1 MGFLKFCVI
10 ILDLS
15 LFSQNAADSEIKK
28 VTLNASLEVTTV
40 TKVHATDRDEKVTTD
55 RGNGE
60 ETGAIT
66 AWRHHKEYDI
76 KHNIDGLVLLACI
89 VGFILS
95 LVLVRYVCCAV
106 QKCEERDMR
115 SLEAN
120 DRQQSEVEQMQTE
133 VTLQGIK
140 YKSMV

>member
-1 MGFLKFCVI
+1 MRFLKFWVI

-15 LFSQNAADSEIKK
+15 LLSQNAADSEIKK
-28 VTLNASLEVTTV
+28 VTLNASLEVTRI

-55 RGNGE
+55 RGNGKE
-60 ETGAIT
+60 IGVIP
-66 AWRHHKEYDI
+66 AWRHYKEYDI

-106 QKCEERDMR
+106 EKCEERDMR
-115 SLEAN
+115 LLDAK
-120 DRQQSEVEQMQTE
+120 DRQQSEVEQIQKE
-133 VTLQGIK
+133 FTLQGIK